1 MNEIIDPRSVDRP
14 NSYIGKSIPRPNAAK
29 LVEGRGQYVDD
40 IVLPR
45 MVHVAFVRS
54 PHPHARIVRIDAA
67 EALKVG
73 GVLRIFTGADLA
85 PHCEPW
91 VATLAHLKGMKSAPQ
106 LPLPLERATW
116 AGEAV
121 AAVVAESR
129 AAAED
134 GAGRVAVDY
143 HPLPAAVDME
153 TALDPATPVI
163 HPELGDNLCFERLN
177 ENGKVEDAFAAAHKV
192 VEATFHTARH
202 TGVTLEPRSILADY
216 NRASGRL
223 TVHHATQAPHMMQT
237 VLARHLGLA
246 EGDVRVICTDVGG
259 SYGIKVHVYPDEV
272 AVAVIARIMGR
283 PVKFIADRLES
294 FASDIH
300 ARDHRIKA
308 RMAVDR
314 DGRITAFDVD
324 DLTGIGPYSV
334 YPRTSA
340 VEGNQVVNL
349 VGGPYDFPNFRA
361 KTAVVFQN
369 KTPTCQYRA
378 VGHPIAT
385 AVTEGLVDLAAETVE
400 LDPAEFRRRN
410 LMADGSYPRTS
421 AAGMRFEGLSHIA
434 SLDKLLEMMDY
445 AGLRAEQARL
455 RQNGVHRGIGLAS
468 FIELTNPSPFMYGIG
483 GARISAQD
491 GCTVRIDPD
500 GSVMAATGV
509 TEQGQGTEAII
520 RQIVAEA
527 VGVPIAQVRVIT
539 GDTLTTPYGGGTWAC
554 RGAGIGGEAALQ
566 SGLAVKRAALEV
578 AGAMLQAAPEALDL
592 VDGQIVERTSGQARM
607 ALAELARIVYF
618 RGDTLPP
625 DLPREL
631 MQTRH
636 FITKQY
642 PFAFTNGVQA
652 SWLEVDVE
660 TGIVTLLEHW
670 CVEDC
675 GRVINP
681 MLVDEQ
687 VRGGIVQ
694 GLGGALYEHCTYSPE
709 GQLMVGSMA
718 DYLVPMAAEMPDIEV
733 GHVET
738 PTKESLLGAK
748 GAGEAGTAGAPAA
761 VMNAI
766 NDALRPF
773 GAKVFAQPFTPER
786 ILAALGKVPSRW
798 PAASAPVPPP
808 APEPARPAAAG
819 VERLGA
825 EPAARVR
832 PPGLLA
838 RVLGRRKR

>member
-1 MNEIIDPRSVDRP
+1 VNEIVDPRSVDRP
-14 NSYIGKSIPRPNAAK
+14 NSYIGKSVPRPNARK
-29 LVEGRGQYVDD
+29 LVEGRGQFVDD

-45 MVHVAFVRS
+45 MLQVAFVRS
-54 PHPHARIVRIDAA
+54 PHAHARILSIDGA
-67 EALKVG
+67 EALRMP
-73 GVLRIFTGADLA
+73 GVLRVFTGRDLEA
-85 PHCEPW
+85 HCDPW
-91 VATLAHLKGMKSAPQ
+91 VAVLAHLKGMKSAPQ
-106 LPLPLERATW
+106 RPLPLDRAAW
-116 AGEAV
+116 VGEAV

-129 AAAED
+129 GVAEDAAAK
-134 GAGRVAVDY
+134 VAVAY
-143 HPLPAAVDME
+143 EPLPAVVDME
-153 TALDPATPVI
+153 TALAPETPVI
-163 HPELGDNLCFERLN
+163 HADLGDNLCFQRIN
-177 ENGKVEDAFAAAHKV
+177 ESGKVDEAFAAAHKV
-192 VEATFHTARH
+192 VEATFHTGRH
-202 TGVTLEPRSILADY
+202 TGATLEPRSILADY
-216 NRASGRL
+216 NRASGKL
-223 TVHHATQAPHMMQT
+223 TVYHSTQAPHMMQG
-237 VLARHLGLA
+237 VFAKQLRLP

-272 AVAVIARIMGR
+272 AVAVIAKMMGR

-294 FASDIH
+294 FSTDIH
-300 ARDHRIKA
+300 ARDHRIEA
-308 RMAVDR
+308 RMAVDAG
-314 DGRITAFDVD
+314 GRITAIDVD

-349 VGGPYDFPNFRA
+349 VGGPYDFPNYRA
-361 KTAVVFQN
+361 KTTVVLQN

-385 AVTEGLVDLAAETVE
+385 AVTEGLVDLAAEAVG
-400 LDPAEFRRRN
+400 LDPVEFRRRN
-410 LMADGSYPRTS
+410 LMADGTYPRTS
-421 AAGMRFEGLSHIA
+421 PAGMKFEGLSHIA
-434 SLDKLLEMMDY
+434 SLDKLVAMMDY
-445 AGLRAEQARL
+445 AGLRAEQERVRAR
-455 RQNGVHRGIGLAS
+455 GIHRGIGFAS
-468 FIELTNPSPFMYGIG
+468 FIELTNPSPFMYGMG

-500 GSVMAATGV
+500 GSVVAATGV

-527 VGVPIAQVRVIT
+527 VGVPIEQVRVIT

-566 SGLAVKRAALEV
+566 SGLAVKEAALRV
-578 AGAMLQAAPEALDL
+578 AGAMLQAGPETLDL
-592 VDGQIVERTSGQARM
+592 INGEVVEKRSGQARIP
-607 ALAELARIVYF
+607 LAELARIVYF

-636 FITKQY
+636 FITKAY

-652 SWLEVDVE
+652 AYLEVDVD
-660 TGIVTLLEHW
+660 TGMVKLLKHW

-675 GRVINP
+675 GRIINP
-681 MLVDEQ
+681 LLVDEQ

-694 GLGGALYEHCTYSPE
+694 GIGAALYEECPYSTE
-709 GQLMVGSMA
+709 GQLLIGSMA

-738 PTKESLLGAK
+738 PTQESLLGAK
-748 GAGEAGTAGAPAA
+748 GAGEAGTAGAPGA

-786 ILAALGKVPSRW
+786 ILAALGKVP
-798 PAASAPVPPP
+798 
-808 APEPARPAAAG
+808 
-819 VERLGA
+819 
-825 EPAARVR
+825 
-832 PPGLLA
+832 
-838 RVLGRRKR
+838 

>member
-1 MNEIIDPRSVDRP
+1 VNEIVDPLSIDRP
-14 NSYIGKSIPRPNAAK
+14 NSYIGKSVPRPNVKK

-45 MVHVAFVRS
+45 MVHVAFARS
-54 PHPHARIVRIDAA
+54 PHAHARIAGIDPA
-67 EALKVG
+67 EALALP
-73 GVLRIFTGADLA
+73 GVLRVLTGKDLE

-91 VATLAHLKGMKSAPQ
+91 VAVLAHLKGMKSAPQ
-106 LPLPLERATW
+106 RPLPVDRATW
-116 AGEAV
+116 VGEAV
-121 AAVVAESR
+121 AAVVAETR
-129 AAAED
+129 AIAEDAAAKVHVTYE
-134 GAGRVAVDY
+134 
-143 HPLPAAVDME
+143 PLPAAVDME
-153 TALDPATPVI
+153 TALSPGTPVI
-163 HPELGDNLCFERLN
+163 HPDLGDNLCFQRVN
-177 ENGKVEDAFAAAHKV
+177 ESGDVEAAFAAAHKV

-202 TGVTLEPRSILADY
+202 TGLTLEPRSILADY
-216 NRASGRL
+216 NRASAKL
-223 TVHHATQAPHMMQT
+223 TVYHSTQAPHMMQG
-237 VLARHLGLA
+237 VLAQHLRLP
-246 EGDVRVICTDVGG
+246 EGDVRVICSDVGG

-272 AVAVIARIMGR
+272 AVAAIAKIMAR

-294 FASDIH
+294 FATDIH
-300 ARDHRIKA
+300 ARDHRIKG
-308 RMAVDR
+308 RMAVDAE
-314 DGRITAFDVD
+314 GRITAIDVD

-349 VGGPYDFPNFRA
+349 IGGPYDFANYRA
-361 KTAVVFQN
+361 KTTVVFQN

-378 VGHPIAT
+378 VGHPIAA
-385 AVTEGLVDLAAETVE
+385 AVTEGLADLAAEAVG

-410 LMADGSYPRTS
+410 VMADGSYPRTS
-421 AAGMRFEGLSHIA
+421 PAGMRFEGLSHIA
-434 SLDKLLEMMDY
+434 SLDKLLAMIDY
-445 AGLRAEQARL
+445 AGLRAEQDRL
-455 RQNGVHRGIGLAS
+455 RGQGIHRGIGLAA

-509 TEQGQGTEAII
+509 TEQGQGTEGII
-520 RQIVAEA
+520 RQIVAEG
-527 VGVPIAQVRVIT
+527 VGVALEQVRVVT

-566 SGLAVKRAALEV
+566 SAIAVKEAALRV
-578 AGAMLQAAPEALDL
+578 AAAMLQSSPEALEL
-592 VDGQIVERTSGQARM
+592 VGGAIIERATGQTRM
-607 ALAELARIVYF
+607 PLSELARIVYF

-642 PFAFTNGVQA
+642 PFAFTNGIQA
-652 SWLEVDVE
+652 AYLEVDTE
-660 TGIVTLLEHW
+660 TGLVKLLRHW

-681 MLVDEQ
+681 LLVDEQ

-694 GLGGALYEHCTYSPE
+694 GIGAALYEQCPYSAE
-709 GQLMVGSMA
+709 GQLLIGSMA
-718 DYLVPMAAEMPDIEV
+718 DYLVPMSAEMPDIEV

-738 PTKESLLGAK
+738 PTRESLLGAK

-773 GAKVFAQPFTPER
+773 GAKVHAQPFTPER
-786 ILAALGKVPSRW
+786 ILAALG
-798 PAASAPVPPP
+798 
-808 APEPARPAAAG
+808 
-819 VERLGA
+819 
-825 EPAARVR
+825 RV
-832 PPGLLA
+832 G
-838 RVLGRRKR
+838 

>member
-14 NSYIGKSIPRPNAAK
+14 NSYIGKSVPRPNVRK
-29 LVEGRGQYVDD
+29 LVDGRGQFVDD

-54 PHPHARIVRIDAA
+54 PHAHAGIAGIDGA
-67 EALKVG
+67 EALRVP
-73 GVLRIFTGADLA
+73 GVLRVFTGKDLEA
-85 PHCEPW
+85 HCEPW
-91 VATLAHLKGMKSAPQ
+91 VGVLAHLKGMKSAPQ
-106 LPLPLERATW
+106 RPLPTERATW

-121 AAVVAESR
+121 AAVVAETR
-129 AAAED
+129 AIAED
-134 GAGRVAVDY
+134 AVAKVRIAY
-143 HPLPAAVDME
+143 EPLPAVVDME
-153 TALDPATPVI
+153 TALSPGTPAI
-163 HPELGDNLCFERLN
+163 HPELGDNLCFQRVN
-177 ENGKVEDAFAAAHKV
+177 ETGNVEAAFDAAHKV

-216 NRASGRL
+216 NRGSGKL
-223 TVHHATQAPHMMQT
+223 TVHHSTQAPHMMQG
-237 VLARHLGLA
+237 VFAKHLGLP
-246 EGDVRVICTDVGG
+246 EGDVRVICGDVGG
-259 SYGIKVHVYPDEV
+259 SYGIKVHVYPDEM
-272 AVAVIARIMGR
+272 AVATIARIMGR

-294 FASDIH
+294 LASDIH
-300 ARDHRIKA
+300 ARDHRIRA
-308 RMAVDR
+308 LMAVDAE
-314 DGRITAFDVD
+314 GHITAIDID

-349 VGGPYDFPNFRA
+349 IGGPYDFANYRA
-361 KTAVVFQN
+361 KTTVVLQN

-385 AVTEGLVDLAAETVE
+385 AVTEGLVDLAAEAVG
-400 LDPAEFRRRN
+400 LDPVEFRRRN

-421 AAGMRFEGLSHIA
+421 PAGMKFEGLSHIA
-434 SLDKLLEMMDY
+434 SLDKLLAMIDY
-445 AGLRAEQARL
+445 PGLRAEQERL
-455 RQNGVHRGIGLAS
+455 RQRGIHRGIGIAA

-500 GSVMAATGV
+500 GSVVAATGV

-520 RQIVAEA
+520 RQIVAEG
-527 VGVPIAQVRVIT
+527 VGVPIEQVRVIT

-566 SGLAVKRAALEV
+566 SAIATREAALKV
-578 AGAMLQAAPEALDL
+578 AGAMLQAAPETLDL
-592 VDGQIVERTSGQARM
+592 LNGEIVERASGKARM
-607 ALAELARIVYF
+607 PLAELARIVYF

-636 FITKQY
+636 FITKEY
-642 PFAFTNGVQA
+642 PFAFTNGIQA
-652 SWLEVDVE
+652 SYLEVDVE
-660 TGIVTLLEHW
+660 TGLVKLLKHW

-681 MLVDEQ
+681 LLVDEQ

-694 GLGGALYEHCTYSPE
+694 GIGAALYEACPYSPE
-709 GQLMVGSMA
+709 GQLLVGSLA

-738 PTKESLLGAK
+738 PTRESLLGAK

-761 VMNAI
+761 IMNAI

-773 GAKVFAQPFTPER
+773 GAKVHAQPFTPER
-786 ILAALGKVPSRW
+786 ILAALG
-798 PAASAPVPPP
+798 
-808 APEPARPAAAG
+808 
-819 VERLGA
+819 
-825 EPAARVR
+825 RV
-832 PPGLLA
+832 G
-838 RVLGRRKR
+838 